1 MQPDAGGGGSTDD
14 GNPVTLPVV
23 FVGAVKVILAVVLL
37 FGAIF
42 NLFYVTNEERRLG
55 LIAGYTVAFALCVGL
70 LTNARR
76 SEIFAACAAYSAVL
90 VVFVSGNFGRVSG
103 TTTTAPTG
111 VG

>member
-1 MQPDAGGGGSTDD
+1 M
-14 GNPVTLPVV
+14 
-23 FVGAVKVILAVVLL
+23 LL

-42 NLFYVTNEERRLG
+42 NLFYVTKEERRLG

-70 LTNARR
+70 LTNVRR

-90 VVFVSGNFGRVSG
+90 VVFVSGNFGTVGPISG
-103 TTTTAPTG
+103 TTTAPTG

>member
-1 MQPDAGGGGSTDD
+1 M
-14 GNPVTLPVV
+14 V
-23 FVGAVKVILAVVLL
+23 FVGAVNVIPAVVLL

-90 VVFVSGNFGRVSG
+90 VVFVSGNLGTVGPVSG
-103 TTTTAPTG
+103 TTTAPTG

>member
-1 MQPDAGGGGSTDD
+1 M
-14 GNPVTLPVV
+14 
-23 FVGAVKVILAVVLL
+23 VLL

-90 VVFVSGNFGRVSG
+90 VVFVSGSFGTAGRVSG